1 MTSKEY
7 IIWLKGFIEA
17 CHEYAPTPKQWDAL
31 KDKLAEVDD
40 SIPLGGIISD
50 HNTFKVHE
58 PYPMW
63 QQPHTINPYYIG
75 DIPQVNL
82 PFISTTPN
90 GTGGNPTPPAF
101 TISTTP
107 GSGSISVGSGFGGLT
122 TSTTRWNPSGS
133 AWSYTNAG
141 YNPPYTTGEGLD
153 NNKKPHNED

>member
-7 IIWLKGFIEA
+7 VIWLKGFVEA
-17 CHEYAPTPKQWDAL
+17 CHEYAPTPKQWDVL

-50 HNTFKVHE
+50 HNTFRVHE
-58 PYPMW
+58 PYPKW

-90 GTGGNPTPPAF
+90 GTGGNPTPLTF
-101 TISTTP
+101 TISTM
-107 GSGSISVGSGFGGLT
+107 SGSSIINGVTSNGT
-122 TSTTRWNPSGS
+122 TSITYGYPSGS
-133 AWSYTNAG
+133 SWHYT
-141 YNPPYTTGEGLD
+141 D
-153 NNKKPHNED
+153 VFNKK